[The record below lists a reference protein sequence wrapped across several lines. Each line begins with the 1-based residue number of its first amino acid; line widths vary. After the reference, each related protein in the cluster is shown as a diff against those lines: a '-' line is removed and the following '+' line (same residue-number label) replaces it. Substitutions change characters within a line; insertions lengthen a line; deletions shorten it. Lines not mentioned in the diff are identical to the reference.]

1 MSSVILLTAF
11 AYFQTAMNLASAI
24 SLYLFLVVL
33 QSLTGDF
40 LSCLFIAAL
49 SATCLD
55 CFFTEPLFS
64 LYMSNPRSVLA
75 LVSFAFTSLVITKLV
90 SQVRK
95 EGIAS
100 RMQKGSSSIAFI
112 VLLQELLH
120 LEPERDCRW
129 TRMKAAGTVPAAF

>member
-1 MSSVILLTAF
+1 MRALTSFLKHVAFGSVGVIFLTAV
-11 AYFQTAMNLASAI
+11 AFQTGMNLASTI

-55 CFFTEPLFS
+55 FFFTEPLFS
-64 LYMSNPRSVLA
+64 LYMSNPRSMLA

-90 SQVRK
+90 SKVRT
-95 EGIAS
+95 ESIAS
-100 RMQKGSSSIAFI
+100 RIQKDRLDRLYHLS
-112 VLLQELLH
+112 QELLQ
-120 LEPERDCRW
+120 LEKQPPS
-129 TRMKAAGTVPAAF
+129 T